1 MEKKKEETPVLGE
14 TKKVH
19 DSNIKKEEFVIDEK
33 KILVEKVSK
42 NEKVEPLTIE
52 ALFKSGAYFGHKK
65 SRRNPKMDEY
75 VYAYREG
82 VAIIDVRLTMSRL
95 KEALHFIDTIISSG
109 KSILFV
115 GTKKHVRS
123 IVEEIADRT
132 GMPFI
137 NNRWLG
143 GTFTNFSVIRERVRY
158 FLDLEE
164 KIRRDDFSGYT
175 KLEKLKKREEYDK
188 MNEKIGGLRKM
199 DSLPGVVFVLD
210 VKQDH
215 LAVKEA
221 NRAGIPVVALV
232 DTNDT
237 PHGVFR
243 LIPANNDA
251 ISSIR
256 FILEYIA
263 QCVEKAGEKKSAS
276 QGRVNTETSLEKQSK
291 K

>member
-1 MEKKKEETPVLGE
+1 MEKKKEHLVLDE
-14 TKKVH
+14 TKKDTISDV
-19 DSNIKKEEFVIDEK
+19 KKEVLVAEEK
-33 KILVEKVSK
+33 KVLVEEVLKSQ
-42 NEKVEPLTIE
+42 KVEPLTIE

-82 VAIIDVRLTMSRL
+82 VAIIDVRRTMSRI
-95 KEALHFIDTIISSG
+95 KEALHYIDSIIASG

-123 IVEEIADRT
+123 IVEEVADRT

-143 GTFTNFSVIRERVRY
+143 GTFTNFAVIRERVRY

-175 KLEKLKKREEYDK
+175 KLEKLKKREEYEK
-188 MNEKIGGLRKM
+188 MNQKIGGLRKM
-199 DSLPGVVFVLD
+199 DSLPGVIFVLD

-215 LAVKEA
+215 LAIKEA

-237 PHGVFR
+237 PQGVFR

-256 FILEYIA
+256 FILEYVA
-263 QCVEKAGEKKSAS
+263 QCVEKAGEKKSLV
-276 QGRVNTETSLEKQSK
+276 QEKVVANIPAK
-291 K
+291 KAI

>member
-1 MEKKKEETPVLGE
+1 MEKKKEGVVLSE
-14 TKKVH
+14 VTENK
-19 DSNIKKEEFVIDEK
+19 N
-33 KILVEKVSK
+33 LAVEKESSIDKKKTLMEEVLRSK
-42 NEKVEPLTIE
+42 NVEPLTIE

-65 SRRNPKMDEY
+65 SRRNPRMDEY

-82 VAIIDVRLTMSRL
+82 VAIIDVRRTMGRI
-95 KEALHFIDTIISSG
+95 KEALQYIDSIVSSG

-123 IVEEIADRT
+123 MVEEIAHRT
-132 GMPFI
+132 GMPFV

-164 KIRRDDFSGYT
+164 KIKNNDFSGYT
-175 KLEKLKKREEYDK
+175 KLEKLKKREEYEK

-221 NRAGIPVVALV
+221 NRAGIPVVAFV

-251 ISSIR
+251 ISSLR
-256 FILEYIA
+256 FILEYVA
-263 QCVEKAGEKKSAS
+263 QCVEKAGEKKNSS
-276 QGRVNTETSLEKQSK
+276 QEKLDTNVSVRKTTK

>member
-1 MEKKKEETPVLGE
+1 MEKKKTETILSE
-14 TKKVH
+14 NKEKK
-19 DSNIKKEEFVIDEK
+19 DSDVKKEELSMNEK
-33 KILVEKVSK
+33 KILLEEVLKDK
-42 NEKVEPLTIE
+42 NVEPLTIE

-82 VAIIDVRLTMSRL
+82 VAIIDVRLTMSRI
-95 KEALHFIDTIISSG
+95 KEALHYIDSIITSG

-123 IVEEIADRT
+123 MVEEVANRT

-164 KIRRDDFSGYT
+164 KIQRNDFSGYT
-175 KLEKLKKREEYDK
+175 KLEKLKKREEYEK
-188 MNEKIGGLRKM
+188 MNVKIGGLRKM

-215 LAVKEA
+215 LAIKEA

-237 PHGVFR
+237 PRGVFR

-256 FILEYIA
+256 FILEYVA
-263 QCVEKAGEKKSAS
+263 QCVEKAGEKKNSL
-276 QGRVNTETSLEKQSK
+276 QGKLSTDAPARKTI
-291 K
+291 

>member
-1 MEKKKEETPVLGE
+1 MEKKKEENPVINE

-19 DSNIKKEEFVIDEK
+19 DSSVKEEASVIDEK
-33 KILVEKVSK
+33 KVLVEKVLK

-95 KEALHFIDTIISSG
+95 KEALHFIDTIIASG

-199 DSLPGVVFVLD
+199 DSLPGVIFVLD

-215 LAVKEA
+215 LAIKEA

-237 PHGVFR
+237 PQGVFR

-256 FILEYIA
+256 FILEYVA
-263 QCVEKAGEKKSAS
+263 QCVEKAGEKKSVS
-276 QGRVNTETSLEKQSK
+276 QGKLGTETSSEKQSK